1 MTGTLLSFIGISQSL
16 PTTAYIKMNDI
27 WMLFAMMY
35 PFAEVTLY
43 AAKETIKKR
52 LGEPEGEHRVFETI

>member
-1 MTGTLLSFIGISQSL
+1 MTESLLSFIGISQSL

-43 AAKETIKKR
+43 AAKETIKNT
-52 LGEPEGEHRVFETI
+52 LGEQQWQTQSV

>member
-1 MTGTLLSFIGISQSL
+1 LTGNLLSFIGISHSL

-35 PFAEVTLY
+35 PFAEVTLH
-43 AAKETIKKR
+43 AARETIKKR
-52 LGEPEGEHRVFETI
+52 LGEPEEETQSA